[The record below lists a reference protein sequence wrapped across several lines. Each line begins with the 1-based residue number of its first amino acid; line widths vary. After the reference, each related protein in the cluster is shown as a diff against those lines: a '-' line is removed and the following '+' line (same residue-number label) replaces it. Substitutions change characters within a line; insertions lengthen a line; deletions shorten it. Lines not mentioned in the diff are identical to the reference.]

1 MVFNV
6 FTVAEDNHEPLRN
19 RIQSRFPSNYYEI
32 SPGEWLVSH
41 AGTAKEVFITLFP
54 EPEFP
59 LPAKNVVIFG
69 VVGYWGFLSKDV
81 WEWIAAKLGG

>member
-6 FTVAEDNHEPLRN
+6 FTLSEDNRDSLKA
-19 RIQSRFPSNYYEI
+19 RIEARFPSNYYEI
-32 SPGEWLVSH
+32 SPGEWLISH

-59 LPAKNVVIFG
+59 LPSRNVVIFG
-69 VVGYWGFLSKDV
+69 VVSYWGLISKDV
-81 WEWIAAKLGG
+81 WEWIAAKSGG